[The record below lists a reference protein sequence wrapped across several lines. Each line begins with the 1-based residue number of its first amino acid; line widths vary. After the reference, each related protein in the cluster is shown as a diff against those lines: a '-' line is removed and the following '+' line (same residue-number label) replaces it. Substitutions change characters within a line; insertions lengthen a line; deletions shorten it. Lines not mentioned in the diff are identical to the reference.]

1 LGLTDRAIAY
11 VSTSLEAPCLHALQ
25 GGSAVAFTR
34 RGPHKETANE
44 DAVAIIP
51 VAGGTVLA
59 VADGLGGLP
68 SGDTASA
75 LAVKSL
81 VDRVRNA
88 ESGHLREAIL
98 DGIELANREILALGT
113 GAATT
118 LAVVEIRGNVLRT
131 YHVGDAGVLVTGQRG
146 RRRLQT
152 IHHSPTGHAQESG
165 MITEAEALNHD
176 ERNLVSNVVGSH
188 ELRIEIG
195 SLLKLAPRDTV
206 VVASDGLFDN
216 LLSEEII
223 GHVRCGRLDRGG
235 DALAAESLAR
245 MEGCNAGTIAGHAD
259 DLSFILYRM
268 DQPVQVQSNIN

>member
-1 LGLTDRAIAY
+1 VT
-11 VSTSLEAPCLHALQ
+11 
-25 GGSAVAFTR
+25 
-34 RGPHKETANE
+34 
-44 DAVAIIP
+44 
-51 VAGGTVLA
+51 
-59 VADGLGGLP
+59 
-68 SGDTASA
+68 
-75 LAVKSL
+75 SL
-81 VDRVRNA
+81 VDRIGNA
-88 ESGHLREAIL
+88 EPGHLREAIL

-118 LAVVEIRGNVLRT
+118 LAVVEIRGNILRA

-152 IHHSPTGHAQESG
+152 IHHSPTGHAMESG

-176 ERNLVSNVVGSH
+176 ERNLVSNVVGSRD
-188 ELRIEIG
+188 LRIEIG

-216 LLSEEII
+216 LLSEEIV
-223 GHVRCGRLDRGG
+223 GHVRCGRLDRVG

-245 MEGCNAGTIAGHAD
+245 MEGRNVGPIAGHAD

-268 DQPVQVQSNIN
+268 D

>member
-1 LGLTDRAIAY
+1 VGLTDQATVYAN
-11 VSTSLEAPCLHALQ
+11 TSLEAPCLHALQ
-25 GGSAVAFTR
+25 GGTAIVFTR

-51 VAGGTVLA
+51 VAGGATVLV
-59 VADGLGGLP
+59 VADGLGGQP
-68 SGDTASA
+68 TGDTASA
-75 LAVKSL
+75 LAVTSL
-81 VDRVRNA
+81 VDRVSHA
-88 ESGHLREAIL
+88 EPRHLREAIL

-118 LAVVEIRGNVLRT
+118 LAVVEIRGNILRT

-152 IHHSPTGHAQESG
+152 VPHSPTSYAQEAG
-165 MITEAEALNHD
+165 LLTEAEALNHD
-176 ERNLVSNVVGSH
+176 ERNLVSNVVGSRD
-188 ELRIEIG
+188 LRIEMG

-235 DALAAESLAR
+235 DALAVESLAR
-245 MEGCNAGTIAGHAD
+245 MEGRNVGPIDGHPD
-259 DLSFILYRM
+259 DLGFILYRM
-268 DQPVQVQSNIN
+268 D